1 MRLRH
6 LMEAG
11 VSLVAA
17 TAMFTPVAAYARG
30 NPGNG
35 GGGGGRPPNAGTES
49 VGNNLSNPVIFAEG
63 YGITGLSSESATAS
77 PPWQQAWTGLRIPSL
92 TNPTLATGT
101 DGTYTA
107 GTVTYYLQG
116 VEQNSWQAGWVNGRG
131 QPAYPVYVKWGDN
144 VLGTLAPSSG
154 GSTPWT
160 TTSTIHLEVAMQ
172 STTALPGDSLL
183 EYFPTQ
189 ALYGSGSTE
198 VYGTTGQ
205 ATSAANVTPNV
216 YSDSAYLEIRQVA
229 DAQGTPVETAPIHVL
244 ATWNRSVEGPSSNAL
259 IPEVNAGGNV
269 DYSYNWFTGR
279 DRLAAG
285 YYELTFGVANGAT
298 SPAGA
303 PPVPGNALIAGV
315 VAPGATEGESGAP
328 VACDATSLQIPLTC
342 STSANQ
348 SSVVIHL
355 VSGTTSGGG
364 GGRGGG
370 VGGGGGGGVGG
381 GGGRGAGGRG
391 A

>member
-35 GGGGGRPPNAGTES
+35 GGGGGRPPNAGTET

-63 YGITGLSSESATAS
+63 FGITGLSSATATTGE
-77 PPWQQAWTGLRIPSL
+77 PWQQAWTGLRIPSV
-92 TNPTLATGT
+92 TNPTLTTGT
-101 DGTYTA
+101 DGTYTDA
-107 GTVTYYLQG
+107 TGTYYLQG
-116 VEQNSWQAGWVNGRG
+116 VEQNSWQADWVDGTG
-131 QPAYPVYVKWGDN
+131 GGPYPVNVKWGDN
-144 VLGTLAPSSG
+144 VLSTLSSTSG

-172 STTALPGDSLL
+172 STTHDSTLH
-183 EYFPTQ
+183 YFPTQ

-198 VYGTTGQ
+198 VFGTTGQ
-205 ATSAANVTPNV
+205 LTQVPALINPNV
-216 YSDSAYLEIRQVA
+216 YSDAAYLVIQQVNSA
-229 DAQGTPVETAPIHVL
+229 TDQTAVGNPIHIL

-259 IPEVNAGGNV
+259 TPEVNAAGNV

-279 DRLAAG
+279 DHLSAG
-285 YYELTFGVANGAT
+285 YYKLTFGIST
-298 SPAGA
+298 PSSPAGT
-303 PPVPGNALIAGV
+303 PSSPVTGNASIVGV
-315 VAPGATEGESGAP
+315 LAPGATEGEVGAP
-328 VACDATSLQIPLTC
+328 VPCGTTLAIPLSC

-348 SSVVIHL
+348 SSIVLHL
-355 VSGTTSGGG
+355 VSGATGAGGG

-370 VGGGGGGGVGG
+370 AGGGHGA
-381 GGGRGAGGRG
+381 GRG
-391 A
+391 